1 MSKTDAGL
9 AGELL
14 FSAAVMLSTGFR
26 LKLFAQLGDDDHVDR
41 AIGEK
46 GRVPALTVQVKTALH
61 EDAHGSIQATARFPS
76 EGAVREHP
84 AFWYAILFV
93 RGISI
98 ERCWLLSS
106 ADFNRITSRTRDARG
121 GVSLRFSAPTHGGG
135 KAGPFLVPPQ
145 EIGPHLGRV
154 IRTRPGPPPPVTEA
168 MVVTLAANP

>member
-14 FSAAVMLSTGFR
+14 FSAAVMLTSGFR
-26 LKLFAQLGDDDHVDR
+26 LKLFEQLGDDDHVDR

-61 EDAHGSIQATARFPS
+61 EDAHGSIQATARFPG
-76 EGAVREHP
+76 EHAVREHP

-93 RGISI
+93 RGIAI

-106 ADFNRITSRTRDARG
+106 ADFNRVTSRTRDERG
-121 GVSLRFSAPTHGGG
+121 GVSLRFSTPARGGG
-135 KAGPFLVPPQ
+135 KAGPFMVPPE
-145 EIGPHLGRV
+145 EIGPCLARV
-154 IRTRPGPPPPVTEA
+154 IAQSPGPPPPVAEA
-168 MVVTLAANP
+168 VVVTRAAGA

>member
-61 EDAHGSIQATARFPS
+61 GDAHGSIEATARFSS
-76 EGAVREHP
+76 EHTVREHP
-84 AFWYAILFV
+84 AFWYAVLSV
-93 RGISI
+93 RGITI
-98 ERCWLLSS
+98 DRCWLLAS

-121 GVSLRFSAPTHGGG
+121 GVALRFSAPTQGGG
-135 KAGPFLVPPQ
+135 KAGPFMVPPE
-145 EIGPHLGRV
+145 EIGPHLARV
-154 IRTRPGPPPPVTEA
+154 IRERPGPPPPVAEA
-168 MVVTLAANP
+168 MVVTLAADS